1 MGLIAGSWRVPWRRA
16 WQPTPAFLP
25 GESHGQRSL
34 VGYGPQGH
42 KETDTTE
49 ATEHTHMLCV
59 GRERGTQ
66 RASTPRKCGFA
77 PGKYHNFWVK
87 ANHDSYY
94 LLSRKDMHVSLWH
107 VMELFPHPKTVDGII
122 SLFYRWGHWHVT
134 QSGESHAYTLDLCS
148 GGFQLTSELLFATM
162 LSLQMPKTSH
172 WSWYLILT
180 FRGKKAI
187 KLAFTCSCDWP
198 INILQNILPE
208 RYNLRTGNVT
218 REFSCNHSNKK
229 KK

>member
-1 MGLIAGSWRVPWRRA
+1 M
-16 WQPTPAFLP
+16 
-25 GESHGQRSL
+25 
-34 VGYGPQGH
+34 
-42 KETDTTE
+42 
-49 ATEHTHMLCV
+49 
-59 GRERGTQ
+59 
-66 RASTPRKCGFA
+66 
-77 PGKYHNFWVK
+77 
-87 ANHDSYY
+87 
-94 LLSRKDMHVSLWH
+94 
-107 VMELFPHPKTVDGII
+107 
-122 SLFYRWGHWHVT
+122 T

-172 WSWYLILT
+172 WSWCLILT

-218 REFSCNHSNKK
+218 REFSCNHSLKK
-229 KK
+229 KSKYIFAKMLTLFSQ

>member
-1 MGLIAGSWRVPWRRA
+1 M
-16 WQPTPAFLP
+16 
-25 GESHGQRSL
+25 
-34 VGYGPQGH
+34 
-42 KETDTTE
+42 
-49 ATEHTHMLCV
+49 
-59 GRERGTQ
+59 
-66 RASTPRKCGFA
+66 
-77 PGKYHNFWVK
+77 
-87 ANHDSYY
+87 
-94 LLSRKDMHVSLWH
+94 
-107 VMELFPHPKTVDGII
+107 
-122 SLFYRWGHWHVT
+122 T

-148 GGFQLTSELLFATM
+148 GGFQHTSELLFATM

-218 REFSCNHSNKK
+218 REFSCNHSKK
-229 KK
+229 KKKVSISLPRCLHCSANDEVRLNKWKNNYVCLKLHLLCTPES